1 MSNHYW
7 ASGSAFLEVAGG
19 GRKLPAPQVP
29 FLSDACTNNL
39 ASERPVSAQGNER
52 GPLRCAQCQRAVTL
66 PPTHAALTFSL
77 KVGLPG
83 DCLPQRPWAAPPW
96 SSPAPPSL
104 SLLPKVHVRGCV
116 LQSVQMAQPHALWN
130 PKRSAWGTLSRSLK
144 LCHFLQ
150 SCSCLG
156 L

>member
-52 GPLRCAQCQRAVTL
+52 GPLRCAQCRRAVTL
-66 PPTHAALTFSL
+66 PPTHAALTSSL

-83 DCLPQRPWAAPPW
+83 DCLPQRPWAASPW
-96 SSPAPPSL
+96 SSPAPVSTLHPRLCSPR
-104 SLLPKVHVRGCV
+104 SVHVAVFCSQYRWPSHTLYGI
-116 LQSVQMAQPHALWN
+116 LNAL
-130 PKRSAWGTLSRSLK
+130 PGALFPS
-144 LCHFLQ
+144 H
-150 SCSCLG
+150 
-156 L
+156 